1 MSDVD
6 PLKALSDIASDA
18 HTRIQAAHEH
28 INPVLEVRRGM
39 RDSGI
44 PADVMTIDC
53 LRTRR
58 RITLILHDNQ
68 PGVLLYQYVTIDDE
82 VGDEFQGHGVVGGQ
96 CPNAGGLDAGLFW
109 ISGPLCRAP
118 DTRGAAWKH
127 Y

>member
-1 MSDVD
+1 MTKDD

-68 PGVLLYQYVTIDDE
+68 PGVLLYQFVTIDDE
-82 VGDEFQGHGVVGGQ
+82 VGDEFQGMALSEVSAQTLVDWMQDYFG
-96 CPNAGGLDAGLFW
+96 
-109 ISGPLCRAP
+109 
-118 DTRGAAWKH
+118 
-127 Y
+127 